1 MPKCEKCEKE
11 FKTDIALKIHAGRI
25 HGAKKAKPAPKKSK
39 RAAKGDFA
47 CETCG
52 RKFKMAAHLARHA
65 GAAHGTAGKPK
76 KAGKVG
82 RPAGRKAVA
91 APAGLKKI
99 PASVLQ
105 AELQRRAKKAGKKLP
120 KLLRQRATLDAQ
132 IAELET
138 LTQ

>member
-1 MPKCEKCEKE
+1 M
-11 FKTDIALKIHAGRI
+11 
-25 HGAKKAKPAPKKSK
+25 HGKKKAKSAPKEAKAGAK
-39 RAAKGDFA
+39 VAKGDFA

-65 GAAHGTAGKPK
+65 GAAHGKAGKAK
-76 KAGKVG
+76 KARKVG
-82 RPAGRKAVA
+82 RPAGQKAVA

-120 KLLRQRATLDAQ
+120 KLLRQRAKLDAQ
-132 IAELET
+132 IAELEM
-138 LTQ
+138 LKQ